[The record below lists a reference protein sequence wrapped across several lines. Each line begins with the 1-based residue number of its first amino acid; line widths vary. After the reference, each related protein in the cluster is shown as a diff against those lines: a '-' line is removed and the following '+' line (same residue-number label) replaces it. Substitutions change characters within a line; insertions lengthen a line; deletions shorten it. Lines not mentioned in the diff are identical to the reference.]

1 MELTKGAKIIIDKL
15 TDNGYKAYAV
25 GGAVRDYIM
34 AVPFSDVD
42 ITTSAKPSEML
53 KVFKGFKVIPTGLK
67 HGTITILIEGES
79 IEVTTFRT
87 EKGYSDN
94 RRPDEVEFVGD
105 LEEDLK
111 RRDFTVNA
119 MAYNDKEGLIDR
131 FNGVL
136 DVKNKTIR
144 AVGNADERFKEDALR
159 ILRALRF
166 ASVLD
171 FQIESQTS
179 KAILNNVDLLK
190 NVSVERIYVELIKLL
205 TGDGVERILL
215 DYKEVFF
222 TLIPELK
229 YCDGFDQKSKYHS
242 YDVYTHIV
250 KSVALS
256 KKDKIVRLSLL
267 LHDIGKPSCFT
278 IDNNGVGHFYG
289 HQQKGAKIAYDVLK
303 RFKVDNYTLNT
314 VTKII
319 ELHDTKTEL
328 SRFEIKKFLGEYG
341 YDFLVLLTNVRLG
354 DTYAH
359 AEKYIKNRETSIL
372 NLLSVAEDVISKGEC
387 YLLKHLKINGND
399 LRSLGYQGEIIKDK
413 LNGVLYKVMKGSLE
427 NDRKTLLKAIEND

>member
-119 MAYNDKEGLIDR
+119 MAYNDKEGLIDG

-179 KAILNNVDLLK
+179 KAILNNVELLK